1 MKVSRTVACSGVLN
15 VEIRSIASHVF
26 EGLRDL
32 EELLNAGVWDRVRES
47 AFRWLLYSI
56 SQGILD
62 ALAALIAELGFRKPG
77 SYAELAKPLVE
88 RRIVG
93 ESFASDI
100 ARVARL
106 RNRLVHV
113 YRKPSLDELLAEA
126 QWLREKAREIISRIL
141 SIAESSGIDPEPA
154 GVNRFVEVLKAIGSS
169 DERITAFILFGSR
182 ARGDY
187 RDDSDW
193 DIAVVPTKPLDVEDL
208 DEIARRISEGLGIPL
223 DRIDLVDLTK
233 APNELVYKVLRDG
246 KPVFVRD
253 WSLYRRFVLWE
264 YIRVL
269 DEEEG
274 FTEIYYRRLRSKLK

>member
-1 MKVSRTVACSGVLN
+1 M
-15 VEIRSIASHVF
+15 EIRSLVSHVF

-88 RRIVG
+88 RRIVD

-100 ARVARL
+100 ARVDRL
-106 RNRLVHV
+106 RNRLAHV
-113 YRKPSLDELLAEA
+113 YRKPYLDELLAEA

-154 GVNRFVEVLKAIGSS
+154 GVNRLVEVLKAIGSS

-193 DIAVVPTKPLDVEDL
+193 DIAIVPSRPLNMEDL
-208 DEIARRISEGLGIPL
+208 EEMARRIGEALDIPL
-223 DRIDLVDLTK
+223 DRIDLVDLSK
-233 APNELVYKVLRDG
+233 APNELMYKVLRDG
-246 KPVFVRD
+246 KPLFVRD
-253 WSLYRRFVLWE
+253 WNVYRRFVLWE

-274 FTEIYYRRLRSKLK
+274 FTETYYRRLRSKLK